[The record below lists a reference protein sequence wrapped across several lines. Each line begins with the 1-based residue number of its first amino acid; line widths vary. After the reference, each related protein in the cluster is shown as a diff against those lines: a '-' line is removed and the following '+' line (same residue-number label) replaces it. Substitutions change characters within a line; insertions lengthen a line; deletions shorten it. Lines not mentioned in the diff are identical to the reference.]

1 MLTERSRGGIFIRNL
16 GQAQIIF
23 LTLTLSHRERE
34 LPLPVGEGRGEGY
47 IKTSTTPYS
56 HALLALPLYTT
67 LLQRTGKKLPC
78 GRCKAS
84 K

>member
-1 MLTERSRGGIFIRNL
+1 MLTERSRIGIFIRNL

-34 LPLPVGEGRGEGY
+34 LPLPVGEGEGY